1 MPSEGDITG
10 AQATIK
16 NNFAASSP
24 PYQNIGC
31 FKDDPMSP
39 AIETLEE
46 RDSILDGN
54 YTTRNDSITKCF
66 RAAKKRGFHIFAVQ
80 DGGRCASN
88 ASAANTFDKYGN
100 SSDCESDGKGGQS
113 ANQVYYITGKRIDF
127 SYAQFFCHNSC
138 IPEQYKLNQQIYRP
152 PLKYIIVE
160 GGFDE

>member
-1 MPSEGDITG
+1 MPSEGDITE

-31 FKDDPMSP
+31 IKDDPMSP

-88 ASAANTFDKYGN
+88 ASAANTFDKYG
-100 SSDCESDGKGGQS
+100 SSSVCKLDGKGGPN
-113 ANQVYYITGKRIDF
+113 ANEVYYIIGKRIVF
-127 SYAQFFCHNSC
+127 S
-138 IPEQYKLNQQIYRP
+138 
-152 PLKYIIVE
+152 
-160 GGFDE
+160 